1 MPYSFIGVSC
11 RCFYARL
18 KKSANDTPASADEGS
33 MKYIDKS
40 CQTDE
45 ILVSLHIQGSF
56 FKHIFV
62 KYCKDFSFNSEKSV

>member
-40 CQTDE
+40 CQTDFS
-45 ILVSLHIQGSF
+45 IPSQLRF
-56 FKHIFV
+56 IFQT
-62 KYCKDFSFNSEKSV
+62 YLC

>member
-40 CQTDE
+40 CQTDFS
-45 ILVSLHIQGSF
+45 IPSHPRF
-56 FKHIFV
+56 IFQT
-62 KYCKDFSFNSEKSV
+62 YLC